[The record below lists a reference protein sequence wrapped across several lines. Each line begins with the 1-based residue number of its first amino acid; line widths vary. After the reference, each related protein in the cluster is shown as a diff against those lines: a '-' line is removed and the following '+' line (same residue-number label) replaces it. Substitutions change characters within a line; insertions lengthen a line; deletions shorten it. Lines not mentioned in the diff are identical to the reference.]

1 MPASKFRPQEVE
13 FLRTFL
19 PEWKA
24 LKTEANAD
32 KHKPGET
39 SARNQLLRRVVEDF
53 YERFPERDSTQ
64 TDETPETYTADQRA
78 YFPMTGGK
86 EKIRLQKE
94 KTKITARMLIAK
106 HYKDDI
112 NPIAQGIRAEKPS
125 LTRLEAFGE
134 ATSAF
139 IAQMKKESTSEY
151 ERFEDL
157 AEKIRNGAL
166 IDYSDQDA
174 DALAEM
180 LEMFPK
186 KLHAQVVAWGKSM
199 PVHLYCMAVFAKP
212 PDTTLGTYLA
222 LSNSMQAIE
231 GSDAGEAIREL
242 LKWQGGSGP
251 VPWKKLQSD
260 TQHEYIE
267 RLRMPTDIS
276 IMKDPHDTGRDT
288 LLTWYKHIVAGQQ
301 NMLADSHV
309 FQFSRVDRGATS
321 SPLLFTSLLK
331 AQAEDSTLRYAPEE
345 KLYALKVSRGYEGPL
360 SSPTWHGLPLARTV
374 DCYRAFDEPLQAAL
388 RSISTEQNK
397 IETLMVLLQSM
408 EDYGPIHASM
418 LDLLDKTLL
427 PSQVFDS
434 THPDHDFPFR
444 HAPSSTW
451 RGGLQGSR
459 WILFVIAR
467 FWITLS
473 VVRDPSSAPSA
484 LMRSIEAPSLLRM
497 EQQLCHFSNWYIVS
511 LREATRV
518 LMSTHKQQSKA
529 FDQEVV
535 TRHLKAQITT
545 SPHFQPSCA
554 PSTHGVPEDPSV
566 LASMYHRLSK
576 SHPDETLGAA
586 NDPEEQLAPTV
597 ASRRARR
604 PTQHMRR
611 VVSDSESDSDSS
623 FSSSPPLRPVRQPSP
638 EGEYIDI
645 GGDDLDSSD
654 EETMITDI
662 NIQSYL
668 EGNQQTESVPATE
681 PTDMKQDSSLGDTT
695 LAADTALTLDKT
707 EKNSPDLQ
715 VSDEERKPLE
725 PFVPILPADLTAP
738 SNNAAFAIHLVS
750 NQGSAQPALD
760 PPTTL
765 RHTERRLVRRAE
777 AQAAI
782 DQVHPRKK
790 GGGS

>member
-39 SARNQLLRRVVEDF
+39 SARNRLLRRVVEDF

-78 YFPMTGGK
+78 YFPMQLRQWFINRLRETGGK

-139 IAQMKKESTSEY
+139 IAQIKKESTSEY
-151 ERFEDL
+151 KRFEDL
-157 AEKIRNGAL
+157 AEKIRNGAS
-166 IDYSDQDA
+166 IDYVDQDA

-242 LKWQGGSGP
+242 LSEWLETSFGRQGLGQVESAQKMIHPDATGSLRPLMPLVDDLSKISRTTLRAWIQVFFNYLWKWQGGSGP

-408 EDYGPIHASM
+408 EDYGPIHTTSAARSEVPYPVLPIDLSEASM
-418 LDLLDKTLL
+418 LDLLDETLL

-451 RGGLQGSR
+451 RGGPQGSR

-497 EQQLCHFSNWYIVS
+497 EQQLCHFSDWYIVS

-518 LMSTHKQQSKA
+518 LMSTHKQRSKA

-554 PSTHGVPEDPSV
+554 PSTHGVPENPSV
-566 LASMYHRLSK
+566 LASMYH
-576 SHPDETLGAA
+576 
-586 NDPEEQLAPTV
+586 
-597 ASRRARR
+597 
-604 PTQHMRR
+604 
-611 VVSDSESDSDSS
+611 
-623 FSSSPPLRPVRQPSP
+623 
-638 EGEYIDI
+638 
-645 GGDDLDSSD
+645 
-654 EETMITDI
+654 
-662 NIQSYL
+662 
-668 EGNQQTESVPATE
+668 
-681 PTDMKQDSSLGDTT
+681 
-695 LAADTALTLDKT
+695 
-707 EKNSPDLQ
+707 
-715 VSDEERKPLE
+715 
-725 PFVPILPADLTAP
+725 
-738 SNNAAFAIHLVS
+738 
-750 NQGSAQPALD
+750 
-760 PPTTL
+760 
-765 RHTERRLVRRAE
+765 
-777 AQAAI
+777 
-782 DQVHPRKK
+782 
-790 GGGS
+790 